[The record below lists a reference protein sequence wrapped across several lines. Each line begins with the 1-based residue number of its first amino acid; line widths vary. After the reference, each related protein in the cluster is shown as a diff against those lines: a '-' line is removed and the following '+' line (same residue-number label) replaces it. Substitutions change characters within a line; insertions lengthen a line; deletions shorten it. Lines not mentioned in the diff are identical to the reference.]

1 MRSWRQS
8 INLAYNITG
17 KNAMSIETLRTIL
30 YSTSAIVGLFVIYS
44 GVRQKSHLARYFFFA
59 ALCAFF
65 YIFGY
70 AFELGAHS
78 LEELRF
84 WIKFEYFGLSFIAS
98 FWFLLSWKLWFS
110 RNPRF
115 RMMVMVFIIPAITLF
130 LVSTQ
135 EFQRLFYRSL
145 RLSDIEGYHR
155 AIIEKGPWYWVQIAY
170 QFACIILSIV
180 LQWLSWRRRGGVFK
194 SSGFWMFVGTL
205 SLLPWIIIYQLG
217 KSNGIDLGP
226 FGIALSLCFIAI
238 AVLRYGTLSSEEV
251 FLYSI
256 FAGIDDG
263 VVILDRD
270 GKISNFNAA
279 AQKIF
284 PWLNSSSI
292 GMPISDPADAPF
304 FNFDAPSKM
313 EKVVELAGNKRY
325 FQGRFTLIYEGRSV
339 LGRVYFFR
347 DITDSRRLTN
357 RLRKLA
363 NFDALTSLYNRRRFM
378 ERAEKVL
385 ANAQRTRKNIALL
398 MIDVDHFKNV
408 NDRFGHAVGDRVLAA
423 VGRIIRRRCK
433 NKGFAGRYGGE
444 EFVVLLHS
452 AQREQALDIAEGIRR
467 SIEGI
472 AIENRMIPV
481 RVTVSIGVSSCA
493 GKEGVYDLDEL
504 LMSADRAL
512 YLAKNRGRNRVEG

>member
-1 MRSWRQS
+1 
-8 INLAYNITG
+8 
-17 KNAMSIETLRTIL
+17 MSIETLRTIL
-30 YSTSAIVGLFVIYS
+30 YATSAIVGFLVIYS
-44 GVRQKSHLARYFFFA
+44 AARQKSHLARYFFFA
-59 ALCAFF
+59 ALCAFL

-70 AFELGAHS
+70 ASELGAHS
-78 LEELRF
+78 LEEIRF
-84 WIKFEYFGLSFIAS
+84 WLKFEYFGLSFISS
-98 FWFLLSWKLWFS
+98 FWFLLSWKLWYS

-115 RMMVMVFIIPAITLF
+115 RMVVLVFVIPAITLF

-135 EFQRLFYRSL
+135 EFQGLFYRSL
-145 RLSDIEGYHR
+145 RLSDIDGHHL
-155 AIIEKGPWYWVQIAY
+155 AIIEKGPWYWVQLVY
-170 QFACIILSIV
+170 QSAFIIMSII

-194 SSGFWMFVGTL
+194 SSGFWMFVSTL
-205 SLLPWIIIYQLG
+205 SLLPWIVFYQLG
-217 KSNGIDLGP
+217 KSHNGIDLAP
-226 FGIALSLCFIAI
+226 FGIALSIFFIAI

-270 GKISNFNAA
+270 GRISDFNAA

-292 GMPISDPADAPF
+292 GMPISDPADASL
-304 FNFDAPSKM
+304 FNFDAPLKM

-325 FQGRFTLIYEGRSV
+325 YQGRFTLIYEGRSV

-385 ANAQRTRKNIALL
+385 ANAQRAWKNIALL

-423 VGRIIRRRCK
+423 VGRIIRQRCK
-433 NKGFAGRYGGE
+433 QKGFAGRYGGE
-444 EFVVLLHS
+444 EFVVLLRG
-452 AQREQALDIAEGIRR
+452 AQREQAMDIGEGIRR

-472 AIENRMIPV
+472 AIEKRMIPV
-481 RVTVSIGVSSCA
+481 RVTVSIGVSSCTE
-493 GKEGVYDLDEL
+493 KEGAYDLDEL

-512 YLAKNRGRNRVEG
+512 YLAKNKGRNRVEG